1 MTLLTEATDV
11 FAAAEPSG
19 RCLVGFIAKRQP
31 LQPGV
36 FGADESRAL
45 SDVLD
50 ALQGEG
56 WLTSVRA
63 MFEPGAPSGTV
74 VFDAGFAHDA
84 DIVGAF
90 EAPSLSAALAGTV
103 RLERAG
109 WARRFATEWLIGPR
123 EFSTVPGQGGRRDHV
138 WGFLALW
145 EWNDAWSAATKAER
159 RAYDEECD
167 VAFNGDLAL
176 GVNIAGRHRLDWAS
190 RWHHAG
196 LWEAPSVNAVDEAM
210 RGHEAAADF
219 KFTTSRHYVGRL
231 RPLADFIEGGRRS
244 IMSACIWI
252 HYARP
257 RPHWYGLDA
266 ETQAA
271 HEKSWSEAAAKSV
284 ADGGSRVGRFHV
296 RGQQDFETVEIWRFA
311 DAETAF
317 DHWARLTA
325 AAYGEFNAFAN
336 NIGLSMEESS

>member
-19 RCLVGFIAKRQP
+19 RCLVAFIAKRRP
-31 LQPGV
+31 LAKSL
-36 FGADESRAL
+36 FGREQSRRL
-45 SDVLD
+45 TDLMK
-50 ALQGEG
+50 ALQAEG
-56 WLTSVRA
+56 WLMSVRA
-63 MFEPGAPSGTV
+63 MFEPDAAAEASA
-74 VFDAGFAHDA
+74 FDCGFAHDA
-84 DIVGAF
+84 DMMGAF

-109 WARRFATEWLIGPR
+109 WGRLFATEWLLGPR
-123 EFSTVPGQGGRRDHV
+123 EFSPVPGRGERTDHA

-176 GVNIAGRHRLDWAS
+176 GANIAGRHRLDWAS

-196 LWEAPSVNAVDEAM
+196 LWEAPSFDSLDLAM

-231 RPLADFIEGGRRS
+231 RPLQDFIE
-244 IMSACIWI
+244 
-252 HYARP
+252 
-257 RPHWYGLDA
+257 LDA
-266 ETQAA
+266 E
-271 HEKSWSEAAAKSV
+271 
-284 ADGGSRVGRFHV
+284 
-296 RGQQDFETVEIWRFA
+296 RG
-311 DAETAF
+311 
-317 DHWARLTA
+317 
-325 AAYGEFNAFAN
+325 
-336 NIGLSMEESS
+336 